1 MNVIHSRCNK
11 AKLDTVPITDGQIIY
26 VKDTHE
32 LYFDVNDTRTKA
44 TDIIFLATTQ
54 EREGLEN
61 PFQSK
66 LYFVL
71 EDATLYFYTGNKWVS
86 VTATSADKVS
96 FDEHINNSE
105 VHVNG
110 EDNTDTLL
118 EATDVQSAIKELDS
132 KIGDIGRILDNINGE
147 VV

>member
-1 MNVIHSRCNK
+1 MKRIHSSCNK
-11 AKLDTVPITDGQIIY
+11 AKLDTVPLIDGQIIY

-71 EDATLYFYTGNKWVS
+71 EDATLYLYTGNKWVS

-96 FDEHINNSE
+96 FD
-105 VHVNG
+105 
-110 EDNTDTLL
+110 NTDTLL
-118 EATDVQSAIKELDS
+118 EATDVQSAIKELYS
-132 KIGDIGRILDNINGE
+132 KIGDIGSVLDDINGE